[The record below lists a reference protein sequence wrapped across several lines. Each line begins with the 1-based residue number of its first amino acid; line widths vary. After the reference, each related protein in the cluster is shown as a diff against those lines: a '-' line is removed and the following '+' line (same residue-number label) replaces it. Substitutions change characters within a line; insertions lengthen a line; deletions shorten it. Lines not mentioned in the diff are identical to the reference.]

1 MHTNNYINFSYIFQI
16 NLKKIE
22 NKVTEVQNK
31 IRLAAQICN
40 IDDISKWQNNFV
52 MNKEL
57 NLVFILRFLINI
69 KKKLT

>member
-40 IDDISKWQNNFV
+40 INDISKWQNNFV

>member
-22 NKVTEVQNK
+22 SKVTEVQNK

-40 IDDISKWQNNFV
+40 INDISEWQNNFV
-52 MNKEL
+52 MNKDL
-57 NLVFILRFLINI
+57 SLVFILKFLMNI

>member
-22 NKVTEVQNK
+22 SKVTEVQNK

-40 IDDISKWQNNFV
+40 INDISEWQNNFV

-57 NLVFILRFLINI
+57 SLVFILKFLMNI